1 MVLLFKP
8 LPVKDHYVV
17 YCDKFSQ
24 GRVIRTAKLLGKGP
38 WQREHGEREDG
49 CGLGAS
55 HVLSPDGPR
64 IRGQLFVV
72 WHTARSPEVS
82 GVCTGRGPSSGA

>member
-38 WQREHGEREDG
+38 WQREHRERG
-49 CGLGAS
+49 RLWA
-55 HVLSPDGPR
+55 
-64 IRGQLFVV
+64 RGFTRPVPGRAT
-72 WHTARSPEVS
+72 HSRAAFRSLAHSTFP
-82 GVCTGRGPSSGA
+82 